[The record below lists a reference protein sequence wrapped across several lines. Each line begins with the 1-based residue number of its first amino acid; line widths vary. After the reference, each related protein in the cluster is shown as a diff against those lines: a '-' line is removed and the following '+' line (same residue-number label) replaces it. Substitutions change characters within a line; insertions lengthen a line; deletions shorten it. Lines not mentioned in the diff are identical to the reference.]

1 MLFVYCGNSEWSVES
16 STSFLEL
23 TWVYMVRSKGSRFLW
38 GQLYPPL
45 RCASSWWEEWDQRAK
60 RPFLHYTGTPWG
72 EVTFR
77 KLPKPKCAPTARPL
91 GKGGEERHSASSE
104 MKCIRLIFT
113 CEKTQSCDIPL
124 SRTALCR
131 FELLKWGF
139 PPCKVL
145 VRYSSSESQ
154 ALPGNII
161 WSPSSW
167 VLLHLSAELSVDRDV
182 SLIAVLCAPH
192 I

>member
-1 MLFVYCGNSEWSVES
+1 
-16 STSFLEL
+16 
-23 TWVYMVRSKGSRFLW
+23 MVRSKGSRFLW

-60 RPFLHYTGTPWG
+60 QGQG
-72 EVTFR
+72 CFR
-77 KLPKPKCAPTARPL
+77 KLPKPKCAPTAQPL
-91 GKGGEERHSASSE
+91 GTGGEERHSASSE
-104 MKCIRLIFT
+104 MKYIRLIFT

-145 VRYSSSESQ
+145 VRYSSSGSQ

-182 SLIAVLCAPH
+182 SLIAVLCAPR